1 MFIEWLWILAGSAF
15 ATGSGVSKIC
25 KRVDSEVKAKQMG
38 YNEKRYLEL
47 QELWLFHKKEFNKL
61 VGYTVEEYHS
71 GGTLNAFEAA
81 CREIAYKE
89 GWTYPGKK
97 QRYDPDFVA
106 YHGGN
111 RARRKQEWDD
121 LRSINTNAERQL
133 ELEKMIASKDP
144 IKIKE
149 FKDWVIHRNFNPD
162 DPISVRV
169 AIEEVA
175 RNEGWIYLHI
185 PKKQK

>member
-15 ATGSGVSKIC
+15 ATGSGVSKIS

-38 YNEKRYLEL
+38 YNEKRKLEL
-47 QELWLFHKKEFNKL
+47 LELWFSNKSEFNKL

-71 GGTLNAFEAA
+71 GGTTNDFEAA
-81 CREIAYKE
+81 CRQIAYKE
-89 GWTYPGKK
+89 GWTYPGKRYK
-97 QRYDPDFVA
+97 YDPDFLSYRGVSKTKIREEREDFYKLNA
-106 YHGGN
+106 N
-111 RARRKQEWDD
+111 R
-121 LRSINTNAERQL
+121 SRQL

-175 RNEGWIYLHI
+175 RDEGWIY
-185 PKKQK
+185 KK